1 MADTAAQ
8 NAGTIRNRGQGKRRA
23 GTSSPP
29 VPGFVRGAARTLSAV
44 APALAAI
51 WLERLFLTPRRYRMP
66 DREKVW
72 TVGAEVWHIPFD
84 ADRLMSLYAWG
95 QGPVVLLAHGFS
107 GRGSQMG
114 AYIAPLVARGYRVVT
129 FDAPAHGA
137 SGGRQ
142 TALPE
147 AAEAICTVAANLG
160 PLAGVIAHSNGAAAT
175 SVALSQGMD
184 CARVAYVSPPEDLD
198 RFLNG
203 VARFLGF
210 TGAVAARTR
219 ARVETRYG
227 VGFDALRGAP
237 LAARQSIP
245 ALIAHDRADPM
256 VPFAD
261 GQRIAEAWPG
271 AELIE
276 TEGLGHARILRD
288 PGVVAAVVAFVAPD
302 A

>member
-1 MADTAAQ
+1 MTDTAAR
-8 NAGTIRNRGQGKRRA
+8 NAGAIRTEGPGQRRRDRRA
-23 GTSSPP
+23 PG
-29 VPGFVRGAARTLSAV
+29 VPAIFRGAARSLSAL
-44 APALAAI
+44 APGLAAI
-51 WLERLFLTPRRYRMP
+51 WLERLFLTPRRYQMP
-66 DREKVW
+66 EREKAW
-72 TVGAEVWHIPFD
+72 TAGAEVWRIPFE
-84 ADRLMSLYAWG
+84 ADRLMQLYAWG

-147 AAEAICTVAANLG
+147 AAEAIGKVAAHLG
-160 PLAGVIAHSNGAAAT
+160 PLAAVVAHSNGAAAT

-184 CARVAYVSPPEDLD
+184 CARVAYISPPEDLN

-203 VARFLGF
+203 VARVLGF

-219 ARVETRYG
+219 ARVEARYG
-227 VGFDALRGAP
+227 VGFEALRGAP
-237 LAARQSIP
+237 LAARQDIP
-245 ALIAHDRADPM
+245 ALIVHDRADPM

-271 AELIE
+271 ATLIG

-288 PGVVAAVVAFVAPD
+288 PGVLAAVVAFVAPD